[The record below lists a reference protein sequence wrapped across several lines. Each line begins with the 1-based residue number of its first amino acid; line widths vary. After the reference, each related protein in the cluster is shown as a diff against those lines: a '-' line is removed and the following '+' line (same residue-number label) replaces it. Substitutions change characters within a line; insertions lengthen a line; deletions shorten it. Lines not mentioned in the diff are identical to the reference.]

1 MKHYIGIDLG
11 GTNTKIGIV
20 DSEGNL
26 INSKIIKTHSH
37 QNVDKTLERIWE
49 TAKKVILEKTPMYF
63 HRIIQNSESHSQS
76 YFDFNKHVCY
86 IKSVNTLLQY
96 TLTFHLYC
104 LEFYMGAGKLLMSGI
119 LNSLIA
125 NKSMREFICRIRLLK
140 SDAIFASIF
149 HFYIIPQIDKWYIRF
164 LKKIICHIFKI
175 KYANKSCKI
184 A

>member
-1 MKHYIGIDLG
+1 M
-11 GTNTKIGIV
+11 
-20 DSEGNL
+20 
-26 INSKIIKTHSH
+26 
-37 QNVDKTLERIWE
+37 Q
-49 TAKKVILEKTPMYF
+49 KKVILEKTPMYF

-149 HFYIIPQIDKWYIRF
+149 HFYIIPRTDKW
-164 LKKIICHIFKI
+164 LKRYPILLYSVSFFYSLLHNRYYLSFVFRKDIV
-175 KYANKSCKI
+175 CK
-184 A
+184 